1 MDKGAKLETN
11 YALPSVTWPF
21 LYFIFMR
28 QHKYVPCM
36 EDGGN
41 AGGGMTVVQ
50 ASHSSSESISQLG
63 MEHGV
68 VVVATRTRRARLSSC
83 YRSQTKDGVAVVAVV
98 ALA

>member
-1 MDKGAKLETN
+1 
-11 YALPSVTWPF
+11 
-21 LYFIFMR
+21 
-28 QHKYVPCM
+28 M

-68 VVVATRTRRARLSSC
+68 VVVATRTRRARLSIVLLLISDQGLSRSSSSGSVGIVRRCSC
-83 YRSQTKDGVAVVAVV
+83 YYHWTDQIRNFQRA
-98 ALA
+98 